1 MWSGISQARTFDQW
15 HSSINSTD
23 LFYLIDNLFKNRYI
37 VGAATVSNTA
47 NNEVNGHAYSVLGAY
62 EVTTDNGTTV
72 KLIRYFNPWHVEV
85 WKTNP
90 WGDNSAN
97 WTNYTK
103 SQVPYLNGNDG
114 IVFSTVEDYHDNF
127 GVTNWAEIQDDYDI
141 SFIDIAFNNNDS
153 LPHGF
158 EVNFTYFGNVGHD
171 LYIFND
177 ESDGRLLLGCPAPV
191 SISSFIVTF
200 QNGTVYR
207 GSGSTVKIANATPGV
222 YKAKFN
228 MQKNQNFVNTF
239 TLTAYAQYGK
249 VNFIP
254 PANNVVIDY
263 QKKQCPNACNLQGSC
278 NSYDG
283 TCRCYFGVII

>member
-114 IVFSTVEDYHDNF
+114 IVFSKLCSVFKLT
-127 GVTNWAEIQDDYDI
+127 
-141 SFIDIAFNNNDS
+141 
-153 LPHGF
+153 
-158 EVNFTYFGNVGHD
+158 
-171 LYIFND
+171 
-177 ESDGRLLLGCPAPV
+177 
-191 SISSFIVTF
+191 
-200 QNGTVYR
+200 R
-207 GSGSTVKIANATPGV
+207 G
-222 YKAKFN
+222 
-228 MQKNQNFVNTF
+228 
-239 TLTAYAQYGK
+239 
-249 VNFIP
+249 
-254 PANNVVIDY
+254 
-263 QKKQCPNACNLQGSC
+263 
-278 NSYDG
+278 
-283 TCRCYFGVII
+283 